1 MYVNAHHL
9 INMFT
14 IYMQWL
20 LNFCVFFVWHL
31 YGKVFCVHTHAFVC
45 TSANGV
51 LFLLCVYVQVEAI
64 LGQWSQV
71 LHSISFLLPEDLK
84 SLVHREAQVG
94 RGVGGLEA

>member
-1 MYVNAHHL
+1 M
-9 INMFT
+9 
-14 IYMQWL
+14 
-20 LNFCVFFVWHL
+20 
-31 YGKVFCVHTHAFVC
+31 
-45 TSANGV
+45 